1 MIIPFTHY
9 FREGSS
15 MIKAVFF
22 DLYNTLVSYA
32 PPREELEA
40 RILKDLG
47 IEVSPETFRRPLVVA
62 DEFIYREHARS
73 PLSKRSKEE
82 TIALYAQYQGIVLR
96 EAGIDASQQLI
107 AGILSKWQQVD
118 FKMVLFDDVIPA
130 LTHLGELGLILGL
143 ISNVDRD
150 ITPLCQELGLS
161 ALLQVVVTSQEAGF
175 NKPQPEIFQEALKQA
190 GVSSSEAIYVGD
202 QYQIDVVGAN
212 EAGMQGVLLDR
223 GGYFEG
229 ITDSPRIR
237 SLTEVAKHL

>member
-1 MIIPFTHY
+1 
-9 FREGSS
+9 

-40 RILKDLG
+40 RVLKDLG
-47 IEVSPETFRRPLVVA
+47 IDVSPEAFRRPLVIA

-73 PLSKRSKEE
+73 PISKRSKEE
-82 TIALYAQYQGIVLR
+82 TMVLYAQYQGIVLK
-96 EAGIDASQQLI
+96 EAGIDASQELV
-107 AGILSKWQQVD
+107 ASILGKWQQVK
-118 FKMVLFDDVIPA
+118 FKMVLFDDVMPA
-130 LTHLGELGLILGL
+130 LTHLRGLGLILGL

-161 ALLQVVVTSQEAGF
+161 AWLQVVVTSQELGF

-190 GVSSSEAIYVGD
+190 GVKPSEAIYVGD
-202 QYQIDVVGAN
+202 QHQIDVVGAN
-212 EAGMQGVLLDR
+212 EAGMRGILLDR
-223 GGYFEG
+223 NGFFEN
-229 ITDSPRIR
+229 IVDCPRIR

>member
-1 MIIPFTHY
+1 
-9 FREGSS
+9 

-22 DLYNTLVSYA
+22 DLYNTLVDYD
-32 PPREELEA
+32 PPREEIEA
-40 RILKDLG
+40 RVLKEFG
-47 IEVSPETFRRPLVVA
+47 IDVSPEAFRRPLVIA

-82 TIALYAQYQGIVLR
+82 TRALYAQYQGIVLK
-96 EAGIDASQQLI
+96 EAGIDASQGLI
-107 AGILSKWQQVD
+107 AGILGKWKQFN
-118 FKMVLFDDVIPA
+118 FKLVLFDDVMPT
-130 LTHLGELGLILGL
+130 LTHLRELGKVLGL

-190 GVSSSEAIYVGD
+190 GVRSSEAIYVGD

-212 EAGMQGVLLDR
+212 EAGMQGILLDR
-223 GGYFEG
+223 GGYFEE
-229 ITDSPRIR
+229 ITDCPRIR
-237 SLTEVAKHL
+237 SLTEVAEHL